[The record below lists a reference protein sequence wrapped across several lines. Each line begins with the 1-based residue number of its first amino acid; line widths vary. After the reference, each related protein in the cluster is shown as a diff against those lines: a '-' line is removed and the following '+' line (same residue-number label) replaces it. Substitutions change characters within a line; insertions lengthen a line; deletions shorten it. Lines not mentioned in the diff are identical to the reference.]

1 MPEVGQVITLEPE
14 DETGRPVVL
23 QVLPALIAGGVERS
37 TVDIAQALRR
47 AGGTPIVASEG
58 GPMELELQRAGV
70 KHVKLPLAS
79 KNPLVILRNVRRL
92 ARLMR
97 EHDVDIVHARS
108 RAPAWSAYYAAR
120 RRGAAFVTTFHG
132 TYNFRS
138 PLKRRY
144 NAIMVKGER
153 VIANSEFIARHI
165 RENYA
170 IDSGRVR
177 VIHRGVDLVRF
188 DPAKV
193 SAERVIAMAQRWRLP
208 DGVPV
213 VMLPGRLTRWKG
225 QPLLIEAVAQLADLD
240 FVAVILGA
248 DQGRSDYRREL
259 EEAIRAKGLIGKAVV
274 LDECDDMPAAY
285 KLADVVVSAS
295 TDPEAFGRVIS
306 EAQALGRPVVAADH
320 GGAPEQLIRD
330 QTGFLFP
337 PGDAAGLAQAIRRA
351 LALSDAERRLIAVEA
366 LAHVQRFFTKE
377 QMCARTLALY
387 TEIRRQRAYGKALER
402 LQTA

>member
-1 MPEVGQVITLEPE
+1 
-14 DETGRPVVL
+14 
-23 QVLPALIAGGVERS
+23 
-37 TVDIAQALRR
+37 
-47 AGGTPIVASEG
+47 
-58 GPMELELQRAGV
+58 
-70 KHVKLPLAS
+70 
-79 KNPLVILRNVRRL
+79 
-92 ARLMR
+92 
-97 EHDVDIVHARS
+97 
-108 RAPAWSAYYAAR
+108 
-120 RRGAAFVTTFHG
+120 
-132 TYNFRS
+132 
-138 PLKRRY
+138 
-144 NAIMVKGER
+144 
-153 VIANSEFIARHI
+153 
-165 RENYA
+165 
-170 IDSGRVR
+170 

-193 SAERVIAMAQRWRLP
+193 SAERVVAQAQRWRLP

-225 QPLLIEAVAQLADLD
+225 QPLLLDAVAKLADLD
-240 FVAVILGA
+240 FIALILGA

-259 EEAIRAKGLIGKAVV
+259 EETIRARGLVGKAVV

-337 PGDAAGLAQAIRRA
+337 PGDAEALAQAIRRA

-366 LAHVQRFFTKE
+366 LAHVRKFFTKE
-377 QMCARTLALY
+377 QMCARTLGLY
-387 TEIRRQRAYGKALER
+387 TEIRRQRAYGKALQR
-402 LQTA
+402 LQTAWS